1 MVWLMKKTLL
11 TVALSMS
18 LSSAFLVGTAS
29 AATPTPNGVCS
40 PAGSKTTIAAKN
52 YVCAKV
58 LSGKTVWVLG
68 AGVGT
73 LSKNPTAPKPAISGG
88 PGRGF
93 GEEGGAAD
101 VARRAALKKFSDC
114 LVKNGGTAFGPGAG
128 GFNRDEGSGG
138 QPQGVR
144 PPMSAA
150 QQKAMTA
157 CAAFAPKFGRRGGD
171 GNKKI
176 K

>member
-58 LSGKTVWVLG
+58 LSGKTVWVLASGLSLSNG
-68 AGVGT
+68 AGAA
-73 LSKNPTAPKPAISGG
+73 TAPKPAISGG
-88 PGRGF
+88 AGRGF
-93 GEEGGAAD
+93 GEEGREGAEGRGGNAIGS
-101 VARRAALKKFSDC
+101 AAMKKFTDC
-114 LVKNGGTAFGPGAG
+114 LTKHGGSAFGP
-128 GFNRDEGSGG
+128 RS
-138 QPQGVR
+138 
-144 PPMSAA
+144 SAT
-150 QQKAMTA
+150 QQKAVAA
-157 CAAFAPKFGRRGGD
+157 CSSLAPQFIRHGEED
-171 GNKKI
+171 D
-176 K
+176 